1 VSGGLDR
8 RAAVARLLEG
18 RTDLVVVT
26 GLGSPTYDAAAA
38 GDSDRNFHLW
48 GAMGGAAMMGLG
60 LALARPDLPVAVITG
75 DGEALMGMGGLATIG
90 LQAPANLTV
99 VVLDNGLYEETGGQA
114 SHTGRGV
121 DLAVVARGC
130 GIAVARMVTD
140 MAGLEALRAR
150 IHDALG
156 GPTLAVVKVKPG
168 AAGKVLPSW
177 DGPAARLRTIAAL
190 AASSR
195 PAAGS
200 HEERSER
207 AQPS

>member
-1 VSGGLDR
+1 MSGGLDR

-26 GLGSPTYDAAAA
+26 GLGSPTYDVAAA
-38 GDSDRNFHLW
+38 GDSDRNFYLW
-48 GAMGGAAMMGLG
+48 GAMGGAAMLGLG

-130 GIAVARMVTD
+130 GIADARMVTD
-140 MAGLEALRAR
+140 MAGIEALRVR

-177 DGPAARLRTIAAL
+177 DGPAARLRTMAAL
-190 AASSR
+190 A
-195 PAAGS
+195 
-200 HEERSER
+200 
-207 AQPS
+207 